1 MMTEQDP
8 SNQRPMLKVAA
19 LDSKVTISGP
29 LIEVGAVNRN
39 DWGMGYDEVPNY
51 MANVIGNPLRKCSG
65 IDEAKAEHSC
75 DYNWNPDD
83 DIGRITGAHLQ
94 DGWIHAT
101 AEVTDTIA
109 QRKIREGTWDPYW
122 SSFLSHKAQSA
133 GRMVSK
139 TKPLSVTLVKDP
151 AYIGAGFTVQNQTP
165 KKEASRMADETKY
178 TQEDVD
184 KLVAAAVDLSKK
196 DHISNTDADAL
207 VAAAVGKEKETT
219 KDMLTSEDA
228 DKLVAAAVAE
238 HTKKLEEASGAGKE
252 PMSKNDVE
260 ELVSA
265 AVATATETSI
275 PREDVETLV
284 AAAVAKAKDTTI
296 ETLTVER
303 LAEDVLEKQVSAGI
317 IEQKDVDAAREG
329 LLLKSAAVLES
340 DLDMY
345 TKVNDALV
353 AAGTEAVNKFKTA
366 HIPAGGLSEKGFSV
380 GNFNNGKDWSDT

>member
-8 SNQRPMLKVAA
+8 SNQTSMLKAAA
-19 LDSKVTISGP
+19 LDSKVIISGP
-29 LIEVGAVNRN
+29 LIKVGAVNIN

-65 IDEAKAEHSC
+65 IGEAKAEHSC

-122 SSFLSHKAQSA
+122 SSFLSHKTQSA

-151 AYIGAGFTVQNQTP
+151 AYIGAGFTVQNQTQ
-165 KKEASRMADETKY
+165 KKEASRMADEKY
-178 TQEDVD
+178 TQADVD
-184 KLVAAAVDLSKK
+184 KLVAAAVDLSAK
-196 DHISNTDADAL
+196 DHISKTDADAL

-238 HTKKLEEASGAGKE
+238 HTKKLEEASGAGKA
-252 PMSKNDVE
+252 PMSKHDVE
-260 ELVSA
+260 QLVSA
-265 AVATATETSI
+265 AVATATETSV
-275 PREDVETLV
+275 PRTEVETLV
-284 AAAVAKAKDTTI
+284 AAAVATAKKSTI
-296 ETLTVER
+296 ESLTVER
-303 LAEDVLEKQVSAGI
+303 LAEAVIEKQVSAGI
-317 IEQKDVDAAREG
+317 IDPKEIDAAREG
-329 LLLKSAAVLES
+329 HLLKSAAVLES

-345 TKVNDALV
+345 TKVSDALV

-366 HIPAGGLSEKGFSV
+366 HIPTGGLSDKGFSV